1 MAIPSG
7 LGSEVLKTATGSVD
21 NGTATLFTVG
31 TDEIITVLSIIVY
44 GTGTSPGAGG
54 TIGNFSIKLNNGSTD
69 YIIASDS
76 TLTAAQTY
84 VFNDRIV
91 MHPTNVLK
99 ITEGNNV
106 TVNYWVSYIE
116 QDWS

>member
-7 LGSEVLKTATGSVD
+7 SGTEVLKNVSGTED
-21 NGTATLFTVG
+21 NGTSTLFTVG
-31 TDEIITVLSIIVY
+31 TNKIITILSIIVY
-44 GTGTSPGAGG
+44 GTGTTPGSGG
-54 TIGNFSIKLNNGSTD
+54 TIANFSIKLNNGSTD

-76 TLTAAQTY
+76 TLSAAQTY

-91 MHPTNVLK
+91 MHPTHVLK
-99 ITEGNNV
+99 IGEANNV

-116 QDWS
+116 QDWT